1 MLNFVRRWMLPAI
14 AASLLT
20 ACVTANS
27 DPACVC
33 PPIRQYDR
41 EFQRKLAA
49 EIEAAPADAA
59 FPLALQDYAVL
70 RAQIKI
76 CRYFDMT
83 K

>member
-1 MLNFVRRWMLPAI
+1 MLPVI

-41 EFQRKLAA
+41 EFQRKLAD
-49 EIEAAPADAA
+49 EIESAPANAA
-59 FPLALQDYAVL
+59 FPMALQDYAVL
-70 RAQIKI
+70 RGQLKV
-76 CRYFDMT
+76 C
-83 K
+83 KK